1 MKKFFITA
9 LVFLATTAVFAQRH
23 KKSSQNPTPTQAQDT
38 TSALTKALQNAPPPP
53 KPPKKGRDWSK
64 LDLSKRPADHFMFE
78 LGYDNWANKPDS
90 ANIQGFNHSLNFYF
104 MMDFPFQSDKRWS
117 MGVGL
122 GLGSGQIYFNK
133 TYPQIANYN
142 IPTLSFALS
151 AGGSGNGT
159 GSGADHYK
167 RFKLV
172 TNYLEIPVE
181 LRFAVD
187 PENMDK
193 SWKVAVG
200 TKIGYLIAAYTKAV
214 DPEDVTGRVLAHV
227 IEKESSKQYFSSFKF
242 APTIRVSKG
251 VFGVFGQFQVNSQ
264 TNSTSG
270 SSVFPFSAGVV
281 LSGL

>member
-9 LVFLATTAVFAQRH
+9 LVFLATTAAFAQRH
-23 KKSSQNPTPTQAQDT
+23 SKSSQNPPPTQAKDT
-38 TSALTKALQNAPPPP
+38 TSALTKALQNAPPPA
-53 KPPKKGRDWSK
+53 KPAKPGKDWSMV
-64 LDLSKRPADHFMFE
+64 DLSKRAADHFMFE

-104 MMDFPFQSDKRWS
+104 MMDFPFKTDKRLS
-117 MGVGL
+117 IGVGL

-133 TYPQIANYN
+133 SYPLIADYSN
-142 IPTLSFALS
+142 PTLSFATS
-151 AGGSGNGT
+151 AGGSGTAG
-159 GSGADHYK
+159 GADHYK

-187 PENMDK
+187 PEHMDK
-193 SWKVAVG
+193 SWKFAVG
-200 TKIGYLIAAYTKAV
+200 TKIGYLVTAYTKSV

-227 IEKESSKQYFSSFKF
+227 IEKESSKQFFSSFKF

-251 VFGVFGQFQVNSQ
+251 VFGVFGQIQVNSQ
-264 TNSTSG
+264 LNSSAG

>member
-104 MMDFPFQSDKRWS
+104 MMDFPFQTDKRLS
-117 MGVGL
+117 IGVGI

-133 TYPQIANYN
+133 SYPLIADFSNQS
-142 IPTLSFALS
+142 LSFATS
-151 AGGSGNGT
+151 AGGSGT
-159 GSGADHYK
+159 PSGADHYK

-181 LRFAVD
+181 LRFALD
-187 PENMDK
+187 PEHMDK
-193 SWKVAVG
+193 SWKFAFG
-200 TKIGYLIAAYTKAV
+200 TKIGYLITAYTKSV

-227 IEKESSKQYFSSFKF
+227 VEKESSKQFFSSFKF
-242 APTIRVSKG
+242 APTLRVSKG
-251 VFGVFGQFQVNSQ
+251 IFGVFGQVQVNSQ
-264 TNSTSG
+264 TNSASG